1 MIFLPF
7 SKRLQQSLPHCVEHV
22 IAGCGSHSSV
32 VVAMSR
38 QVGVVGVILSRVWHT
53 VGAPVVGEGGLV
65 VAGAR
70 VAATVP
76 FTARHHDH

>member
-1 MIFLPF
+1 M
-7 SKRLQQSLPHCVEHV
+7 EHV
-22 IAGCGSHSSV
+22 IACRGSHSSV
-32 VVAMSR
+32 VVAMCR
-38 QVGVVGVILSRVWHT
+38 QVGVVGMVLRRVGYT
-53 VGAPVVGEGGLV
+53 VAPVVGEGGLV